1 MDEKLVTISFTIN
14 GKNLTKQLKPSLL
27 LIDLIRD
34 ILKLKGTKPGC
45 LEGECGACTVLV
57 NGAAVNSCLYLAVNI
72 HGKALV
78 TIEGLST
85 VERPL
90 HPIQQKM
97 LEHGAVQCGF
107 CSCGIVLTIRAYSD
121 ECRKEG
127 KIPTRQE
134 VKKSLEGHLCRCTGY
149 IKIIDAAEDYLTH
162 PSVYNSIEHG

>member
-1 MDEKLVTISFTIN
+1 MVTMNEKLVPISFTIN
-14 GKNLTKQLKPSLL
+14 GEKLTKQVRPSLL

-34 ILKLKGTKPGC
+34 ELNLKGTKPGC

-57 NGAAVNSCLYLAVNI
+57 NGSAINSCLFPAVNI
-72 HGKALV
+72 HGKEII

-85 VERPL
+85 VENPL
-90 HPIQQKM
+90 HPIQYKM

-107 CSCGIVLTIRAYSD
+107 CSCGIVLSTKAFSD
-121 ECRKEG
+121 ECKLEG

-149 IKIIDAAEDYLTH
+149 VKIIDAAEDYLTH
-162 PSVYNSIEHG
+162 SSV